1 MCTVR
6 NTRVGSVRHGFGV
19 STQHKIDPQ
28 ELISRYCSCEYTR
41 HPTPSVGNVTG
52 TWGSP
57 RLPVSG
63 ACPCALRVGESFI
76 LVQRDSF
83 RRYLEK
89 SPEYECSQ
97 QVRRCSSPFEAEGS
111 SQRQAALPGQPF
123 KIQFTIHSATS
134 RTPVRPSRRGRGHG
148 RGKKSGKENPRSWKI
163 TGSSEG
169 GSVGPVGVTKPEV

>member
-1 MCTVR
+1 MRNGKNACTVR

-123 KIQFTIHSATS
+123 KIQFTIRSATS
-134 RTPVRPSRRGRGHG
+134 RTQ
-148 RGKKSGKENPRSWKI
+148 EAQKI
-163 TGSSEG
+163 NLRERIIAVEQPGSSRWYGRLNEFWAQ
-169 GSVGPVGVTKPEV
+169 